1 MGVDG
6 GWDGVTKAT
15 ICLGRSCSIARW
27 RRLMKPDFFTPT
39 NVIEPLNS
47 ILRERKR
54 HAHFERHLREFITER
69 RGSIPIRRGDER
81 QYRFRFNDPMMQP
94 YVIVKG
100 FIASTLVCPSGSR
113 RLSSNIRASFCER
126 TFARALPPLWPKAA
140 AKVVHGA
147 RIEWGAAWHNGC
159 PALTITRDNH
169 RSGTRFTPRRA
180 AGFNHQ
186 RRLHAT

>member
-1 MGVDG
+1 
-6 GWDGVTKAT
+6 
-15 ICLGRSCSIARW
+15 
-27 RRLMKPDFFTPT
+27 
-39 NVIEPLNS
+39 
-47 ILRERKR
+47 
-54 HAHFERHLREFITER
+54 
-69 RGSIPIRRGDER
+69 
-81 QYRFRFNDPMMQP
+81 MQP

-126 TFARALPPLWPKAA
+126 TFARALPPLRPMAA

-147 RIEWGAAWHNGC
+147 RIEWGVAWHNGC
-159 PALTITRDNH
+159 LALTITRDNH

-186 RRLHAT
+186 RHSMQHERDMKALRRGCSRQAVCLGWPASAAAHPGAALAEPAIKTRTYFGHWIDIPDSADGRDRRELIGSV